1 MCKCYLEPPE
11 RIGAVHVPVEEFG
24 GLAGIVEHV
33 LRGQALCLTDVADL
47 VVLRG
52 ARVEGPAQEQFS
64 YHAAQRPHVNSLTE
78 RQTYSKPHFII
89 HICIIYIIIQYIIH
103 TYKLYS
109 L

>member
-1 MCKCYLEPPE
+1 MCKSYLEPPE

-33 LRGQALCLTDVADL
+33 LRGQALRLTDVADL

-64 YHAAQRPHVNSLTE
+64 HHAAQRPHVNSLTE
-78 RQTYSKPHFII
+78 RQTYRQPHFII
-89 HICIIYIIIQYIIH
+89 HTYYKYIY
-103 TYKLYS
+103 TMLSNMNTAVKC
-109 L
+109 